1 MESTVQIITE
11 YNHTSQEVLTT
22 DEKINGLVLDYLKK
36 FKKADNNTITKS
48 ANKGMS
54 IFRITE
60 TSGNNDNIFFLSIDI
75 SYSDKDLYFRYHLS
89 SSTVNNETGLRDL
102 TMLRELVYH
111 FSRGEELTEA
121 ILTNAEKALGNV
133 TIHPKTKKVKNVSRL
148 Y

>member
-1 MESTVQIITE
+1 MQIITE

-22 DEKINGLVLDYLKK
+22 DEKINNLVLDYIKK
-36 FKKADNNTITKS
+36 FKKSDNNTITKS
-48 ANKGMS
+48 ASKGIS

-75 SYSDKDLYFRYHLS
+75 SYSDKDLYLRYNLS
-89 SSTVNNETGLRDL
+89 SSVIDNETGLSDFTL
-102 TMLRELVYH
+102 LREFVYH
-111 FSRGEELTEA
+111 FSREDELAKA

-133 TIHPKTKKVKNVSRL
+133 TINKTKKVKNVSRI

>member
-1 MESTVQIITE
+1 MQIITE
-11 YNHTSQEVLTT
+11 YNHPSQEVLTT

-36 FKKADNNTITKS
+36 FKKSDNNTISKS
-48 ANKGMS
+48 SSKGMS

-75 SYSDKDLYFRYHLS
+75 SYSDKDLYLRYHLS
-89 SSTVNNETGLRDL
+89 SSVIDNEIGLRDL
-102 TMLRELVYH
+102 TLLREFVYH
-111 FSRGEELTEA
+111 FSREEELAET

-133 TIHPKTKKVKNVSRL
+133 TLNTKTKKVKNVSRI

>member
-1 MESTVQIITE
+1 MQIITE

-22 DEKINGLVLDYLKK
+22 DEKINGLVLDYIKK

-48 ANKGMS
+48 ASKGMS

-75 SYSDKDLYFRYHLS
+75 SYSDKDLYLRYHLS

-133 TIHPKTKKVKNVSRL
+133 TIHPKTKKMKNVSRL

>member
-1 MESTVQIITE
+1 MQIITE

-22 DEKINGLVLDYLKK
+22 DEKINGLVLDYIKK

-75 SYSDKDLYFRYHLS
+75 SYSDKDLYLRYHLS
-89 SSTVNNETGLRDL
+89 SSVIDNETGLSDFTL
-102 TMLRELVYH
+102 LREFVYH

-133 TIHPKTKKVKNVSRL
+133 TIHPQTKKVKNVSKL

>member
-1 MESTVQIITE
+1 MQIITE

-36 FKKADNNTITKS
+36 FKKTDNNAIAKIS
-48 ANKGMS
+48 SKGMS
-54 IFRITE
+54 VFRIFE
-60 TSGNNDNIFFLSIDI
+60 TSGDDDNIFSLSITI
-75 SYSDKDLYFRYHLS
+75 NYSDKDLHIRYDLV

-121 ILTNAEKALGNV
+121 ILTNAEKALSSVN
-133 TIHPKTKKVKNVSRL
+133 IHPKTKKVKNVSRL

>member
-1 MESTVQIITE
+1 MQIITE

-36 FKKADNNTITKS
+36 FKKSDNNTIIKS

-89 SSTVNNETGLRDL
+89 SSVVDNETGLSDFTL
-102 TMLRELVYH
+102 LREFVYH
-111 FSRGEELTEA
+111 FSRGEELSEA

>member
-1 MESTVQIITE
+1 MQIITE

-22 DEKINGLVLDYLKK
+22 DEKINGLILDYLKK
-36 FKKADNNTITKS
+36 FKKTDNNTIIKGAS
-48 ANKGMS
+48 QGMS

-75 SYSDKDLYFRYHLS
+75 SYSDKDLYLRYNLS
-89 SSTVNNETGLRDL
+89 SSVIDNETGLSDFTL
-102 TMLRELVYH
+102 LREFVYH
-111 FSRGEELTEA
+111 FSREEELTET

-133 TIHPKTKKVKNVSRL
+133 TIHPKTKKAKYVSRL

>member
-1 MESTVQIITE
+1 MQIITE

-22 DEKINGLVLDYLKK
+22 DEKINGLVLDYIKK

-75 SYSDKDLYFRYHLS
+75 SYSDKDLYLRYHLS
-89 SSTVNNETGLRDL
+89 SSVIDNETGLSDFTL
-102 TMLRELVYH
+102 LREFVYH

-133 TIHPKTKKVKNVSRL
+133 TIHPKTKKVKNVSKL